1 MQNQQLELL
10 DGHKR
15 TLGRVIIEQVQGDLM
30 FGRFTPTQ
38 EFARV
43 ERLFADFLEAANEQ
57 LLSVVADLDREIA
70 SLGLSLRGADGDDVG
85 PVVDVQI
92 GEGTINFRLPS
103 PEQASSGRTS
113 AAVSPAPSTP
123 PHDPRPV

>member
-1 MQNQQLELL
+1 VQNQQLELL
-10 DGHKR
+10 DGQKR
-15 TLGRVIIEQVQGDLM
+15 TLGRVIIDQVQGDLV

-43 ERLFADFLEAANEQ
+43 ERLFAEYLEAANEQ
-57 LLSVVADLDREIA
+57 LLCAVADLDRKIA
-70 SLGLSLRGADGDDVG
+70 SLGLSLRGADGNDVG
-85 PVVDVQI
+85 PVADVQI

-103 PEQASSGRTS
+103 LEQVSSGGTS
-113 AAVSPAPSTP
+113 TSISPTPSTP